1 MSIYRVEQCPY
12 TELNN
17 VHIQSWTM
25 SIYRVEQYPYTQL
38 NNVHIQSWI
47 MSIYRV
53 EQCPFNFHIWISSSY
68 LNWSLVSIYGANWRK
83 HGQETLVRQMITG
96 IVLSLISHMPFS
108 DWKKLGRNRLVL
120 SSRLHQS
127 ALSWS
132 HLYITIHEFIENMY
146 FYITYI
152 TVTTN
157 STST

>member
-1 MSIYRVEQCPY
+1 
-12 TELNN
+12 
-17 VHIQSWTM
+17 
-25 SIYRVEQYPYTQL
+25 
-38 NNVHIQSWI
+38 
-47 MSIYRV
+47 
-53 EQCPFNFHIWISSSY
+53 
-68 LNWSLVSIYGANWRK
+68 VSIYGANWRK

-132 HLYITIHEFIENMY
+132 HLYITIHEFNENMY

-152 TVTTN
+152 TV
-157 STST
+157 